1 PIDQLNLRELYEQ
14 DERFAEFNNLISVT
28 RAKKIVAISSM
39 QATMDEDVPS
49 SFPPRYGP
57 NLQ

>member
-1 PIDQLNLRELYEQ
+1 
-14 DERFAEFNNLISVT
+14 
-28 RAKKIVAISSM
+28 M

-49 SFPPRYGP
+49 AFRPRYGP